1 MSFTDKIF
9 INLPVT
15 DLARATAFYEG
26 IGGVKNPM
34 FSDEKA
40 SCIVLSDSIHVM
52 LLTRDFFQTFAPGRT
67 IVDPQAMVSA
77 AYAFVVESRA
87 ACRRLVEAG
96 TRAGRRGGH
105 QPGTGPWL
113 HVQPV
118 DGGPGRPHLGTV
130 LDGPGRRRQWPA
142 GRRKRRLIPFPA
154 PCDRSRC
161 P

>member
-1 MSFTDKIF
+1 MSVTDKIF

-87 ACRRLVEAG
+87 AADALVE
-96 TRAGRRGGH
+96 RAPALGGVADINPAQDH
-105 QPGTGPWL
+105 GFMYSRSMADPDGHIWEPFWMDSAAAANGP
-113 HVQPV
+113 Q
-118 DGGPGRPHLGTV
+118 
-130 LDGPGRRRQWPA
+130 A
-142 GRRKRRLIPFPA
+142 A
-154 PCDRSRC
+154 ESAA
-161 P
+161 